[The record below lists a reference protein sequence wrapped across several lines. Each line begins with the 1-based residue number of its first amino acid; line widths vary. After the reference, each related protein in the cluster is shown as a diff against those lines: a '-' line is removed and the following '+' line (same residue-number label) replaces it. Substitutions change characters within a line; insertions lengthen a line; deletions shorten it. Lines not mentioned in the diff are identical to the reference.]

1 MSFFIK
7 FLGGNYSVKKI
18 SSLFKKFIQSKP
30 IMMAFFLVCSM
41 VGIGFGS
48 GNVHAAVPNEFTM
61 KPGETGNVYYDTSN
75 VYMMYGTRNGQP
87 WSDATAPMAVK
98 PDDGGIDIM
107 TFCIQPGVPFVS
119 SNNPGYQAVSA
130 NDIPRDAKIAS
141 IIWNNPDLGICGDTN
156 ENDRIVTQ
164 SVIWELLPYGI
175 HVDNIPRIPNYS
187 QRKALLYQ
195 KISEYNKRPEF
206 NGKTIELTYGES
218 KTLTSSVNLNSFE
231 TQVVNS
237 AKVNW
242 SISPDGKSV
251 TVTPTDLNVQS
262 GMIAYKRSFMEGT
275 PIALEKQGSQRV
287 FIPSTDDPASY
298 SVKFKINTFGEF
310 QIKKVDK
317 ETGKTVPGTRFKL
330 EYSNLPNGVSGPAI
344 PTPTEVVTD
353 QNGLSPKI
361 KALNGVHV
369 KATETFVP
377 APYVLGSAI
386 GDSDVVEGD
395 IVAGQTITLT
405 QRNKKA
411 KGQIIVEKSGVES
424 GKDMWNGNYSLAGNV
439 FEVRKDSPTGEV
451 IRTITTEETG
461 HAETAKDLELGTYWV
476 VEKTASNGFANTF
489 KPVEVKIEYENQT
502 TAVIIK
508 NTEGTNQE
516 VTGSTVLTKED
527 AETGS
532 ETQGRA
538 TFDGAQYGLFHEDG
552 TPVKWSDNFKPTTSK
567 GNKLEGDE
575 VKFELSDKE
584 QQASVE
590 HLALGKYFWKELVAP
605 EGYQLDNTK
614 REFEITYKDQDT
626 QVIATE
632 SISKENVIKF
642 TLDGFKYVKS
652 QSGSTQSGY
661 NGIEL
666 KLTPIE
672 PTKGEARTVK
682 TETDANGYD
691 GYWKFEGVPY
701 GDYDL
706 EEVKAP
712 EGYELITPLTIRSSF
727 NEEKREYT
735 FTITEKGS
743 KEPLKVVRKTEQ
755 EINEGSNVI
764 HLSKLF
770 LVDEHARVPEQPE
783 ISTLFV
789 TTEGEKTFNPT
800 VNQKLIDKV
809 DNKFD
814 QLDVDKT
821 FYYVTQFHKIDK
833 DGKDTV
839 VGTVESERK
848 VEKEEFSFDVEFDY
862 KANTLKH
869 GEKLVATHIV
879 YSDKEHTD
887 EYARHF
893 DLSNEKQTLEAVTPG
908 MPTIET
914 LFVTKDGGKT
924 FDPTIDNELIDEVK
938 ATVPKEDIGKT
949 FYYVT
954 QFHKI
959 DKDGKVTVVGT
970 DESEHKA
977 EEMVYEFKAVYNYKA
992 NTLKD
997 GEKLVATH
1005 IAYTDKEHKNEYAK
1019 HFDLKNEKQT
1029 LTAKTPAKAVTPNTP
1044 STPKAILPRTSGELN
1059 GARVFG
1065 VFAVVMVIAVG
1076 AFIYV
1081 KKQHANK

>member
-1 MSFFIK
+1 M
-7 FLGGNYSVKKI
+7 KKV
-18 SSLFKKFIQSKP
+18 SSLFKKIIQSKP
-30 IMMAFFLVCSM
+30 IMMALFLVCSI

-107 TFCIQPGVPFVS
+107 TFCVQPGVPFIS
-119 SNNPGYQAVSA
+119 SDNPGYQAVSA

-175 HVDNIPRIPNYS
+175 HVDDIPRIPNYA

-195 KISEYNKRPEF
+195 KIAEYNKRPEF

-242 SISPDGKSV
+242 SIAPDGKSV

-262 GMIAYKRSFMEGT
+262 GIIAYKRSFMEGT
-275 PIALEKQGSQRV
+275 PIALEKKGSQRV

-298 SVKFKINTFGEF
+298 SVKFNIKTFGEF
-310 QIKKVDK
+310 KIKKIDK
-317 ETGKTVPGTRFKL
+317 ETGNPVPGTRFKL
-330 EYSNLPNGVSGPAI
+330 EYSNLPNGVAGPAI
-344 PTPTEVVTD
+344 PTQTEVVTD

-361 KALNGVHV
+361 KALNGIHV

-439 FEVRKDSPTGEV
+439 FEIHENDASGKVVATV
-451 IRTITTEETG
+451 TTDVNG
-461 HAETAKDLELGTYWV
+461 HAETNKELPLGTYV
-476 VEKTASNGFANTF
+476 VTEKTASNGFANTF
-489 KPVEVKIEYENQT
+489 KPVTVKIEYANQT
-502 TAVIIK
+502 TAVIVK
-508 NTEGTNQE
+508 GAEGTNQE
-516 VTGSTVLTKED
+516 VVGSTLLTKED
-527 AETGS
+527 VETGK

-567 GNKLEGDE
+567 GNKLEGNE
-575 VKFELSDKE
+575 VKFELSDEE

-590 HLALGKYFWKELVAP
+590 HLALGKYYWQETKAP
-605 EGYQLDNTK
+605 EGYQIDNTK

-727 NEEKREYT
+727 DEEKHEYT

-743 KEPLKVVRKTEQ
+743 KEPLKVVTKTEQ

-789 TTEGEKTFNPT
+789 TKEGEKTFNPT
-800 VNQKLIDKV
+800 VDQNLIDKV

-814 QLDVDKT
+814 KLDVGKT

-869 GEKLVATHIV
+869 GEKIVATHLV

-977 EEMVYEFKAVYNYKA
+977 DEMSYEFKSVYNYKA

-1019 HFDLKNEKQT
+1019 HFDLNNSKQT
-1029 LTAKTPAKAVTPNTP
+1029 LTAKTPTKPVVSKSTIAPKQSLPKTGEIMNNKLILLGLILLVSVGTVVSIRRKAQ
-1044 STPKAILPRTSGELN
+1044 K
-1059 GARVFG
+1059 
-1065 VFAVVMVIAVG
+1065 
-1076 AFIYV
+1076 
-1081 KKQHANK
+1081 

>member
-1 MSFFIK
+1 MRKVNLF
-7 FLGGNYSVKKI
+7 
-18 SSLFKKFIQSKP
+18 FKKFIQSKP
-30 IMMAFFLVCSM
+30 IMMAFFLVCSI
-41 VGIGFGS
+41 VGLGFGG
-48 GNVHAAVPNEFTM
+48 GNVHAAVPDEFTM

-98 PDDGGIDIM
+98 PDDGSIDIM
-107 TFCIQPGVPFVS
+107 TFCVQPGVPFIS
-119 SNNPGYQAVSA
+119 SDNPGYQAVNA
-130 NDIPRDAKIAS
+130 NDIPHEAQVVSA
-141 IIWNNPDLGICGDTN
+141 IWNNPVLGICGDTN
-156 ENDRIVTQ
+156 ESDRIVTQ

-175 HVDNIPRIPNYS
+175 HVDDIPRIPNYA

-195 KISEYNKRPEF
+195 KIADYDKVPEF
-206 NGKTIELTYGES
+206 NKQTIELTYGQS
-218 KTLTSSVNLNSFE
+218 KTLISSVNLNSFE
-231 TQVVNS
+231 TQVSNS
-237 AKVNW
+237 ANINW
-242 SISPDGKSV
+242 AIAPDGKSV
-251 TVTPTDLNVQS
+251 TVTPTDPNVQS
-262 GMIAYKRSFMEGT
+262 GTISYKRSYMEGT

-287 FIPSTDDPASY
+287 VVPAIKDPRKY
-298 SVKFKINTFGEF
+298 LVNFKINTFGEF
-310 QIKKVDK
+310 QIKKIDK
-317 ETGKTVPGTRFKL
+317 ETGQVVPGTRFQL
-330 EYSNLPNGVSGPAI
+330 EYSNIPAGTTVPI
-344 PTPTEVVTD
+344 EVTTSE
-353 QNGLSPKI
+353 NGLSSKI
-361 KALNGVHV
+361 KVPHGAHV

-377 APYVLGSAI
+377 APYVLGSVI
-386 GDSDVVEGD
+386 GDSDVIEGD

-424 GKDMWNGNYSLAGNV
+424 GKDMWNNNYSLAGNV

-489 KPVEVKIEYENQT
+489 KPVEVKIEYADQT

-552 TPVKWSDNFKPTTSK
+552 TPVKWTDNFKPTTSR
-567 GNKLEGDE
+567 GNKLEGNE
-575 VKFELSDKE
+575 VKFELSDEE

-605 EGYQLDNTK
+605 KGYQLDNTK
-614 REFEITYKDQDT
+614 REFEVTYKDQDT

-727 NEEKREYT
+727 DEEKREYT

-743 KEPLKVVRKTEQ
+743 KEPLKIVRKTEQ
-755 EINEGSNVI
+755 EINEGSNII

-770 LVDEHARVPEQPE
+770 LVDEHARVPEKPE
-783 ISTLFV
+783 ISSLFV

-800 VNQKLIDKV
+800 VDQKLIDKV
-809 DNKFD
+809 ENKFD
-814 QLDVDKT
+814 KLDVGKV
-821 FYYVTQFHKIDK
+821 FYYEAQLHKLDK
-833 DGKDTV
+833 DGKDTLV
-839 VGTVESERK
+839 DTIELEQK
-848 VEKEEFSFDVEFDY
+848 VEKENFDFDVKFDY

-869 GEKLVATHIV
+869 GEKLVVTYVV

-914 LFVTKDGGKT
+914 LFLTKDGSKT
-924 FDPTIDNELIDEVK
+924 FDPTKDQTLIDEVK

-959 DKDGKVTVVGT
+959 DKDGNVTVVGT
-970 DESEHKA
+970 DESEHQAGEKT
-977 EEMVYEFKAVYNYKA
+977 YEFKSVYNYKA

-1029 LTAKTPAKAVTPNTP
+1029 LTAKTPVKAVTPNTP
-1044 STPKAILPRTSGELN
+1044 STPKAVLPQTSGALN
-1059 GARVFG
+1059 GTMVFG
-1065 VFAVVMVIAVG
+1065 VLAVVMVIAVG
-1076 AFIYV
+1076 TVVFM
-1081 KKQHANK
+1081 KKQQANK

>member
-1 MSFFIK
+1 M
-7 FLGGNYSVKKI
+7 KKV
-18 SSLFKKFIQSKP
+18 SSLFKEFIQSKP
-30 IMMAFFLVCSM
+30 IMMAFFLVCSI

-107 TFCIQPGVPFVS
+107 TFCIQPGVPFIS
-119 SNNPGYQAVSA
+119 SDNPGYQAVAVS
-130 NDIPRDAKIAS
+130 DVPRAAQIAS
-141 IIWNNPDLGICGDTN
+141 VIWNNPDLGICGDTN

-175 HVDNIPRIPNYS
+175 KVNDIPRIPNYA
-187 QRKALLYQ
+187 QRKALLYK
-195 KISEYNKRPEF
+195 KIEEYKKLPEF
-206 NGKTIELTYGES
+206 NGKTIDLTYGES

-231 TQVVNS
+231 TQVSNT

-242 SISPDGKSV
+242 AIAPDGKSV
-251 TVTPTDLNVQS
+251 TVTPTDLNVQNGS
-262 GMIAYKRSFMEGT
+262 IVFKRSFMEGT

-287 FIPSTDDPASY
+287 YISAVKDPALY
-298 SVKFKINTFGEF
+298 SVKFNIKTFGEF
-310 QIKKVDK
+310 QIKKIDK
-317 ETGKTVPGTRFKL
+317 ETGNPVPGTRFKL
-330 EYSNLPNGVSGPAI
+330 EYSNLPNGVAGPAI
-344 PTPTEVVTD
+344 PTQTEVVTD

-369 KATETFVP
+369 KATEVFVP
-377 APYVLGSAI
+377 NPYVLGSAI
-386 GDSDVVEGD
+386 GDSDIVEGD

-451 IRTITTEETG
+451 IRTITTDANG
-461 HAETAKDLELGTYWV
+461 HAETNKELPLGTYV
-476 VEKTASNGFANTF
+476 VIEKTAFNGFANTF
-489 KPVEVKIEYENQT
+489 KPVTVKIEYANQT
-502 TAVIIK
+502 TAVIVK
-508 NTEGTNQE
+508 GAEGTNQE
-516 VTGSTVLTKED
+516 VVGSTLLTKED
-527 AETGS
+527 VETGK

-538 TFDGAQYGLFHEDG
+538 TFDGAQYGLFHKDG
-552 TPVKWSDNFKPTTSK
+552 TPVKWSENFKPTTSK

-590 HLALGKYFWKELVAP
+590 HLALGDYYWEELVAP
-605 EGYQLDNTK
+605 EGYQRDRTK
-614 REFEITYKDQDT
+614 REFSITYKDQETKVIET
-626 QVIATE
+626 QST
-632 SISKENVIKF
+632 SKENVIKF
-642 TLDGFKYVKS
+642 SLDGFKYVDSKS
-652 QSGSTQSGY
+652 GDTKTGY
-661 NGIEL
+661 NGIDFT
-666 KLTPIE
+666 LTPID
-672 PTKGEARTVK
+672 PTKGEQRKVT
-682 TETDANGYD
+682 TETDENGYD
-691 GYWKFEGVPY
+691 GYWAFNEVPY
-701 GDYDL
+701 GDYKMS
-706 EEVKAP
+706 EVKAP
-712 EGYELITPLTIRSSF
+712 EGYKTIKDLIINSKF
-727 NEEKREYT
+727 DAEKREYT
-735 FTITEKGS
+735 FTITEDGQ
-743 KEPLKVVRKTEQ
+743 KEPIKTLTVPEAK
-755 EINEGSNVI
+755 INEGSNVI

-770 LVDEHARVPEQPE
+770 LTNKVKEMPTIRTKATVD
-783 ISTLFV
+783 
-789 TTEGEKTFNPT
+789 GEKTFTPSKETPMQDVATITNVEKGVEYT
-800 VNQKLIDKV
+800 NKIKLWRIVNDDYDHAKVVWEGSHDFVAEGDKAEDVIKQMIDTSKD
-809 DNKFD
+809 DNK
-814 QLDVDKT
+814 VS
-821 FYYVTQFHKIDK
+821 YVFTEELFIKGGAKVAEHNDLTNKEQTIRP
-833 DGKDTV
+833 V
-839 VGTVESERK
+839 VPE
-848 VEKEEFSFDVEFDY
+848 
-862 KANTLKH
+862 L
-869 GEKLVATHIV
+869 
-879 YSDKEHTD
+879 
-887 EYARHF
+887 
-893 DLSNEKQTLEAVTPG
+893 
-908 MPTIET
+908 PTIET

-924 FDPTIDNELIDEVK
+924 FDPTVDNELIDEVK

-959 DKDGKVTVVGT
+959 DKNGKVTVVGT

-977 EEMVYEFKAVYNYKA
+977 GEMTYEFKAVYNYKA

-1059 GARVFG
+1059 GAMVFG

-1076 AFIYV
+1076 TVVYV

>member
-1 MSFFIK
+1 M
-7 FLGGNYSVKKI
+7 KKI
-18 SSLFKKFIQSKP
+18 NDWLKKFFLSKP
-30 IMMAFFLVCSM
+30 IMMALFLMCSI

-48 GNVHAAVPNEFTM
+48 GNVQAAVPDEFTM

-75 VYMMYGTRNGQP
+75 VYMMYGTRNGQA

-98 PDDGGIDIM
+98 PNDGGIDIM
-107 TFCIQPGVPFVS
+107 TFCVQPGVPFIS
-119 SNNPGYQAVSA
+119 SDNPGYQAVTA
-130 NDIPRDAKIAS
+130 GDIPRDAQIAS
-141 IIWNNPDLGICGDTN
+141 AIWNNPDLGICGDTN

-164 SVIWELLPYGI
+164 SVIWELLPYDI
-175 HVDNIPRIPNYS
+175 HVNDIPRIPNYA

-195 KISEYNKRPEF
+195 KISEYKQRPEF
-206 NGKTIELTYGES
+206 DGKTIDLTYGES
-218 KTLTSSVNLNSFE
+218 KTLNSAINLNSFE
-231 TQVVNS
+231 TQISNT

-242 SISPDGKSV
+242 SVAPDGKSV
-251 TVTPTDLNVQS
+251 TVTPTDPNIQNGKVS
-262 GMIAYKRSFMEGT
+262 YKRSYMEGT

-287 FIPSTDDPASY
+287 YISAIKDPAKY
-298 SVKFKINTFGEF
+298 EVNFNIKTFGEF
-310 QIKKVDK
+310 QIKKIDK
-317 ETGKTVPGTRFKL
+317 ETGNPVPGTRFKL
-330 EYSNLPNGVSGPAI
+330 EYSNLPNGVAGPAI
-344 PTPTEVVTD
+344 PTQTEVVTD

-361 KALNGVHV
+361 KALNGIHV

-439 FEVRKDSPTGEV
+439 FEIHENDASGKVVATV
-451 IRTITTEETG
+451 TTDVNG
-461 HAETAKDLELGTYWV
+461 HAETNKELPLGTYV
-476 VEKTASNGFANTF
+476 VTEKTASNGFANTF
-489 KPVEVKIEYENQT
+489 KPVTVKIEYANQT
-502 TAVIIK
+502 TAVIVK
-508 NTEGTNQE
+508 GAEGTNQE
-516 VTGSTVLTKED
+516 VVGSTLLTKED
-527 AETGS
+527 VETGK

-567 GNKLEGDE
+567 GNKLEGNE
-575 VKFELSDKE
+575 VKFELSDEE

-590 HLALGKYFWKELVAP
+590 HLALGKYYWQETKAP
-605 EGYQLDNTK
+605 EGYQIDNTK

-727 NEEKREYT
+727 DEEKHEYT

-743 KEPLKVVRKTEQ
+743 KEPLKVVTKTEQ

-800 VNQKLIDKV
+800 VDQKLIDKV

-814 QLDVDKT
+814 KLDVGKT

-833 DGKDTV
+833 DGEDTV

-869 GEKLVATHIV
+869 GEKIVATHLV

-977 EEMVYEFKAVYNYKA
+977 DEMSYEFKAVYNYKA

-1019 HFDLKNEKQT
+1019 HFDLNNSKQT
-1029 LTAKTPAKAVTPNTP
+1029 LTAKTPTKPVVSKSTIAPKQSLPKTGEIMNNKLVLLGLILLVSVGTVVSIRRKAQ
-1044 STPKAILPRTSGELN
+1044 K
-1059 GARVFG
+1059 
-1065 VFAVVMVIAVG
+1065 
-1076 AFIYV
+1076 
-1081 KKQHANK
+1081 

>member
-1 MSFFIK
+1 
-7 FLGGNYSVKKI
+7 
-18 SSLFKKFIQSKP
+18 
-30 IMMAFFLVCSM
+30 MMAFFLVCSI

-107 TFCIQPGVPFVS
+107 TFCIQPGVPFIS
-119 SNNPGYQAVSA
+119 SDNPGYQAVAVS
-130 NDIPRDAKIAS
+130 DVPRAAQIAS
-141 IIWNNPDLGICGDTN
+141 VIWNNPDLGICGDTN

-175 HVDNIPRIPNYS
+175 KVNDIPRIPNYA
-187 QRKALLYQ
+187 QRKALLYK
-195 KISEYNKRPEF
+195 KIEEYKKLPEF
-206 NGKTIELTYGES
+206 NGKTIDLTYGES

-231 TQVVNS
+231 TQVSNT

-242 SISPDGKSV
+242 AIAPDGKSV
-251 TVTPTDLNVQS
+251 TVTPTDLNVQNGS
-262 GMIAYKRSFMEGT
+262 IVFKRSFMEGT

-287 FIPSTDDPASY
+287 YISAVKDPALY
-298 SVKFKINTFGEF
+298 SVKFNIKTFGEF
-310 QIKKVDK
+310 QIKKIDK
-317 ETGKTVPGTRFKL
+317 ETGNPVPGTRFKL
-330 EYSNLPNGVSGPAI
+330 EYSNLPNGVAGPAI
-344 PTPTEVVTD
+344 PTQTEVVTD

-377 APYVLGSAI
+377 APYILWSAI
-386 GDSDVVEGD
+386 GESDVVEGD

-451 IRTITTEETG
+451 IRTITTDANG
-461 HAETAKDLELGTYWV
+461 HAETNKELPLGTYV
-476 VEKTASNGFANTF
+476 VIEKTASNGFANTF
-489 KPVEVKIEYENQT
+489 KPVTVKIEYANQT
-502 TAVIIK
+502 TAVIVK
-508 NTEGTNQE
+508 GAEGTNQE
-516 VTGSTVLTKED
+516 VVGSTLLTKED
-527 AETGS
+527 VETGK

-538 TFDGAQYGLFHEDG
+538 TFDGAQYGLFHKDG
-552 TPVKWSDNFKPTTSK
+552 TPVKWSENFKPTTSK

-590 HLALGKYFWKELVAP
+590 HLALGDYYWEELVAP
-605 EGYQLDNTK
+605 EGYQLDRTK
-614 REFEITYKDQDT
+614 REFSITYKDQETKVIET
-626 QVIATE
+626 QST
-632 SISKENVIKF
+632 SKENVIKF
-642 TLDGFKYVKS
+642 SLDGFKYVDSKS
-652 QSGSTQSGY
+652 GDTKTGY
-661 NGIEL
+661 NGIDFT
-666 KLTPIE
+666 LTPID
-672 PTKGEARTVK
+672 PTKGEQRKVT
-682 TETDANGYD
+682 TETDENGYD
-691 GYWKFEGVPY
+691 GYWAFNEVPY
-701 GDYDL
+701 GDYKMS
-706 EEVKAP
+706 EVKAP
-712 EGYELITPLTIRSSF
+712 EGYKTIKDLIINSKF
-727 NEEKREYT
+727 DAEKREYT
-735 FTITEKGS
+735 FTITEDGQ
-743 KEPLKVVRKTEQ
+743 KEPIKTLTVSEAK
-755 EINEGSNVI
+755 INEGSNVI

-770 LVDEHARVPEQPE
+770 LTNKVKEMPTIRTKATVD
-783 ISTLFV
+783 
-789 TTEGEKTFNPT
+789 GEKTFTPSKET
-800 VNQKLIDKV
+800 PMQ
-809 DNKFD
+809 
-814 QLDVDKT
+814 DVAT
-821 FYYVTQFHKIDK
+821 ITN
-833 DGKDTV
+833 
-839 VGTVESERK
+839 
-848 VEKEEFSFDVEFDY
+848 VEKGVEYTNKIKLWRIVNDDYDHAKVVWEGSHDFVAEGDKAEDVIKQMIDTSKDDNTVSYVFTEELFI
-862 KANTLKH
+862 KGGAK
-869 GEKLVATHIV
+869 VAEHNDLTN
-879 YSDKEHTD
+879 KE
-887 EYARHF
+887 
-893 DLSNEKQTLEAVTPG
+893 QTIRPVVPEL
-908 MPTIET
+908 PTIET

-924 FDPTIDNELIDEVK
+924 FDPTVDNELIDEVK

-959 DKDGKVTVVGT
+959 DKNGKVTVVGT

-977 EEMVYEFKAVYNYKA
+977 GEMTYEFKAVYNYKA

-1044 STPKAILPRTSGELN
+1044 STPKVILPRTSGELN
-1059 GARVFG
+1059 GAMVFG

-1076 AFIYV
+1076 TVVYV

>member
-1 MSFFIK
+1 
-7 FLGGNYSVKKI
+7 
-18 SSLFKKFIQSKP
+18 
-30 IMMAFFLVCSM
+30 MMAFFLVCSM

-98 PDDGGIDIM
+98 PNDGGIDIM
-107 TFCIQPGVPFVS
+107 TFCIQPGVPFIS
-119 SNNPGYQAVSA
+119 SDNPGYQAVSVS
-130 NDIPRDAKIAS
+130 DVPHDAQVAS
-141 IIWNNPDLGICGDTN
+141 AIWNNPVLGICGDTN

-175 HVDNIPRIPNYS
+175 HVDDIPRIPNYA

-195 KISEYNKRPEF
+195 KIAEYNKHPEF
-206 NGKTIELTYGES
+206 DGKTLELTYGES

-231 TQVVNS
+231 TQVINS

-242 SISPDGKSV
+242 AIAPDGKSV
-251 TVTPTDLNVQS
+251 TVTPTDPSIQN
-262 GMIAYKRSFMEGT
+262 GTIAYKRSFMEGT
-275 PIALEKQGSQRV
+275 PIALEKEGSQRV
-287 FIPSTDDPASY
+287 YIAAIKDPSSY
-298 SVKFKINTFGEF
+298 TVNFKINTFGEF

-317 ETGKTVPGTRFKL
+317 ETGKPVPGTRFKL
-330 EYSNLPNGVSGPAI
+330 EYSNLPNGVAGPAI
-344 PTPTEVVTD
+344 PTQTEVVTD

-369 KATETFVP
+369 KATEVFVP
-377 APYVLGSAI
+377 NPYVLGSAI
-386 GDSDVVEGD
+386 GDSDIVEGD

-451 IRTITTEETG
+451 IRTITTDANG
-461 HAETAKDLELGTYWV
+461 HAETNKELPLGTYV
-476 VEKTASNGFANTF
+476 VIEKTASNGFANTF
-489 KPVEVKIEYENQT
+489 KPVEVKIEYANQT
-502 TAVIIK
+502 TAVIVK
-508 NTEGTNQE
+508 GAEGTNQE
-516 VTGSTVLTKED
+516 VVGSTLLTKED
-527 AETGS
+527 VETGK

-538 TFDGAQYGLFHEDG
+538 TFDGAQYGLFHKDG
-552 TPVKWSDNFKPTTSK
+552 TPVKWSENFKPTTSK

-590 HLALGKYFWKELVAP
+590 HLALGDYYWEELVAP
-605 EGYQLDNTK
+605 EGYQLDRTK
-614 REFEITYKDQDT
+614 REFSITYKDQETKVIET
-626 QVIATE
+626 QST
-632 SISKENVIKF
+632 SKENVIKF
-642 TLDGFKYVKS
+642 SLDGFKYVDSKS
-652 QSGSTQSGY
+652 GDTKTGY
-661 NGIEL
+661 NGIDFT
-666 KLTPIE
+666 LTPID
-672 PTKGEARTVK
+672 PTKGEQRKVT
-682 TETDANGYD
+682 TETDENGYD
-691 GYWKFEGVPY
+691 GYWAFNEVPY
-701 GDYDL
+701 GDYKMS
-706 EEVKAP
+706 EVKAP
-712 EGYELITPLTIRSSF
+712 EGYKTIKDLIINSKF
-727 NEEKREYT
+727 DAEKREYT
-735 FTITEKGS
+735 FTITEDGQ
-743 KEPLKVVRKTEQ
+743 KEPIKTLTVPEAK
-755 EINEGSNVI
+755 INEGSNVI

-770 LVDEHARVPEQPE
+770 LTNKVKEMPTIRTKATVD
-783 ISTLFV
+783 
-789 TTEGEKTFNPT
+789 GEKTFTPSKET
-800 VNQKLIDKV
+800 PMQ
-809 DNKFD
+809 
-814 QLDVDKT
+814 DVAT
-821 FYYVTQFHKIDK
+821 ITN
-833 DGKDTV
+833 
-839 VGTVESERK
+839 
-848 VEKEEFSFDVEFDY
+848 VEKGVEYTNKIKLWRIVNDDYDHAKVVWEGSHDFVAEGDKAEDVIKQMIDTSKDDNTVSYVFTEELFI
-862 KANTLKH
+862 KGGAK
-869 GEKLVATHIV
+869 VAEHNDLTN
-879 YSDKEHTD
+879 KE
-887 EYARHF
+887 
-893 DLSNEKQTLEAVTPG
+893 QTIRPVVPEL
-908 MPTIET
+908 PTIET

-924 FDPTIDNELIDEVK
+924 FDPTVDNELIDEVK

-959 DKDGKVTVVGT
+959 DKNGKVTVVGT

-977 EEMVYEFKAVYNYKA
+977 GEMTYEFKAVYNYKA

-1059 GARVFG
+1059 GAMVFG

-1076 AFIYV
+1076 TVVYV

>member
-1 MSFFIK
+1 M
-7 FLGGNYSVKKI
+7 KKV
-18 SSLFKKFIQSKP
+18 SSLFKKIIQSKP
-30 IMMAFFLVCSM
+30 IMMALFLVCSI

-107 TFCIQPGVPFVS
+107 TFCVQPGVPFIS
-119 SNNPGYQAVSA
+119 SDNPGYQAVSA

-175 HVDNIPRIPNYS
+175 HVDDIPRIPNYA

-195 KISEYNKRPEF
+195 KIAEYNKRPEF

-242 SISPDGKSV
+242 SIAPDGKSV

-262 GMIAYKRSFMEGT
+262 GIIAYKRSFMEGT
-275 PIALEKQGSQRV
+275 PIALEKKGSQRV

-298 SVKFKINTFGEF
+298 SVKFNIKTFGEF
-310 QIKKVDK
+310 KIKKIDK
-317 ETGKTVPGTRFKL
+317 ETGNPVPGTRFKL
-330 EYSNLPNGVSGPAI
+330 EYSNLPNGVAGPAI
-344 PTPTEVVTD
+344 PTQTEVVTD

-361 KALNGVHV
+361 KALNGIHV

-439 FEVRKDSPTGEV
+439 FEIHENDASGKVVATV
-451 IRTITTEETG
+451 TTDVNG
-461 HAETAKDLELGTYWV
+461 HAETNKELPLGTYV
-476 VEKTASNGFANTF
+476 VIEKTAFNGFVNTF
-489 KPVEVKIEYENQT
+489 KPVEVKIEYANQT
-502 TAVIIK
+502 TAVIVK
-508 NTEGTNQE
+508 GAEGTNQE
-516 VTGSTVLTKED
+516 VVGSTLLTKED
-527 AETGS
+527 VETGK

-575 VKFELSDKE
+575 VKFELSDEE

-590 HLALGKYFWKELVAP
+590 HLALGKYYWQETKAP
-605 EGYQLDNTK
+605 EGYQIDNTK

-727 NEEKREYT
+727 DEEKHEYT

-743 KEPLKVVRKTEQ
+743 KEPLKVVTKTEQ

-800 VNQKLIDKV
+800 VDQKLIDKV

-814 QLDVDKT
+814 KLDVGKT

-869 GEKLVATHIV
+869 GEKIVATHLV

-949 FYYVT
+949 FYYIT

-977 EEMVYEFKAVYNYKA
+977 DEMSYEFKAVYNYKA

-1019 HFDLKNEKQT
+1019 HFDLNNSKQT
-1029 LTAKTPAKAVTPNTP
+1029 LTAKTPTKPVVSKSTIAPKQSLPKTGEIMNNKLVLLGLILLVSVGTVVSIRRKAQ
-1044 STPKAILPRTSGELN
+1044 K
-1059 GARVFG
+1059 
-1065 VFAVVMVIAVG
+1065 
-1076 AFIYV
+1076 
-1081 KKQHANK
+1081 

>member
-1 MSFFIK
+1 M
-7 FLGGNYSVKKI
+7 KKV

-107 TFCIQPGVPFVS
+107 TFCVQPGVPFVS
-119 SNNPGYQAVSA
+119 SNNPGYQAVGA
-130 NDIPRDAKIAS
+130 NDIPHDAQVAS
-141 IIWNNPDLGICGDTN
+141 AIWNNPILGICGDTN

-175 HVDNIPRIPNYS
+175 HVDDIPRIPNYA

-195 KISEYNKRPEF
+195 KIADYNKVPEF
-206 NGKTIELTYGES
+206 NKQTIELTYGQS
-218 KTLTSSVNLNSFE
+218 KVLTSSVNLNSFE
-231 TQVVNS
+231 TQVSNT

-242 SISPDGKSV
+242 AIAPDGQSV
-251 TVTPTDLNVQS
+251 TVTPTDPNVQS
-262 GMIAYKRSFMEGT
+262 GTISYKRAYMEGT

-287 FIPSTDDPASY
+287 VIPAIKDPRKY
-298 SVKFKINTFGEF
+298 LVNFKINTFGEF

-330 EYSNLPNGVSGPAI
+330 EYSNLSNGVAGPAI
-344 PTPTEVVTD
+344 PTQTEVVTD

-508 NTEGTNQE
+508 NAEGTNQE

-575 VKFELSDKE
+575 VKFELSDEE

-590 HLALGKYFWKELVAP
+590 HLALGKYYWQETKAP

-672 PTKGEARTVK
+672 PTKGETRTVK

-706 EEVKAP
+706 EEVKSP

-727 NEEKREYT
+727 DGEKRDYT

-743 KEPLKVVRKTEQ
+743 KEPLKVVKKTEQ

-770 LVDEHARVPEQPE
+770 LVDEHARVPEPPE
-783 ISTLFV
+783 ITTLF
-789 TTEGEKTFNPT
+789 TTLEGEQTFNPT
-800 VNQKLIDKV
+800 VDQKLIDKV
-809 DNKFD
+809 KNKFD
-814 QLDVDKT
+814 KLDIGKT
-821 FYYVTQFHKIDK
+821 FYYVTQFHKIDQ

-839 VGTVESERK
+839 IDTVESQHK
-848 VEKEEFSFDVEFDY
+848 VEKEVFSFNVEHDY

-914 LFVTKDGGKT
+914 LFLTKDGGKT
-924 FDPTIDNELIDEVK
+924 FDPTVDNELIDEVK
-938 ATVPKEDIGKT
+938 ATVPKEDVGKT

-959 DKDGKVTVVGT
+959 DKNGKATVVGT

-977 EEMVYEFKAVYNYKA
+977 DEMSYEFKAVYNYKA

-1019 HFDLKNEKQT
+1019 HFDLNNSKQT
-1029 LTAKTPAKAVTPNTP
+1029 LTAKTP
-1044 STPKAILPRTSGELN
+1044 STPATPKTPKTTIPRTSGELN
-1059 GARVFG
+1059 RAMVFG

>member
-1 MSFFIK
+1 M
-7 FLGGNYSVKKI
+7 KKV
-18 SSLFKKFIQSKP
+18 SSLFKKIIQSKP
-30 IMMAFFLVCSM
+30 IMMALFLVCSM

-107 TFCIQPGVPFVS
+107 TFCVQPGVPFIS
-119 SNNPGYQAVSA
+119 SDNPGYQAVSA

-175 HVDNIPRIPNYS
+175 KVNDIPRIPNYA

-195 KISEYNKRPEF
+195 KIAEYNKRPEF

-242 SISPDGKSV
+242 SIAPDGKSV

-275 PIALEKQGSQRV
+275 PIALEKKGSQRV

-298 SVKFKINTFGEF
+298 SVKFNIKTFGEF

-344 PTPTEVVTD
+344 PTQTEVVTD

-369 KATETFVP
+369 KATEVFVP
-377 APYVLGSAI
+377 NPYVLGSAI

-575 VKFELSDKE
+575 VKFELSDEE

-590 HLALGKYFWKELVAP
+590 HLALGKYYWQETKAP

-727 NEEKREYT
+727 DEEKREYT

-800 VNQKLIDKV
+800 VDQKLIDKV

-814 QLDVDKT
+814 KLDVGKT

-879 YSDKEHTD
+879 YSDKGHTD

-1059 GARVFG
+1059 GAMVFG

>member
-1 MSFFIK
+1 M
-7 FLGGNYSVKKI
+7 KKV

-30 IMMAFFLVCSM
+30 IMMVFFLVCSM

-48 GNVHAAVPNEFTM
+48 GNVHATVPNEFTM

-107 TFCIQPGVPFVS
+107 TFCVQPGVPFVS
-119 SNNPGYQAVSA
+119 SNNPGYQAIDA
-130 NDIPRDAKIAS
+130 NDIPHDAQVAS
-141 IIWNNPDLGICGDTN
+141 AIWNNPVLGICGDTN
-156 ENDRIVTQ
+156 ESDRIVTQ
-164 SVIWELLPYGI
+164 SVIWELLPFGI
-175 HVDNIPRIPNYS
+175 HVDDIPRIPNYA

-195 KISEYNKRPEF
+195 KIAEYNQSPEF
-206 NGKTIELTYGES
+206 DGKTIELTYGQS

-231 TQVVNS
+231 TQVSNT

-242 SISPDGKSV
+242 SIAPDGKSV

-262 GMIAYKRSFMEGT
+262 GKISYKRSYMEGT

-287 FIPSTDDPASY
+287 VLASIKDPGKY
-298 SVKFKINTFGEF
+298 VVNFKINTFGEF

-317 ETGKTVPGTRFKL
+317 ETGKTVPGTRFQL
-330 EYSNLPNGVSGPAI
+330 EYSNIPVGTTVPAEVTTGENGVS
-344 PTPTEVVTD
+344 
-353 QNGLSPKI
+353 SKI
-361 KALNGVHV
+361 KVPHGTHV

-489 KPVEVKIEYENQT
+489 KPVEVKIEYANQT

-508 NTEGTNQE
+508 NAEGTNQE

-567 GNKLEGDE
+567 GNKLDGDE
-575 VKFELSDKE
+575 VKFELSDEE

-590 HLALGKYFWKELVAP
+590 HLALGKYYWQETKAP
-605 EGYQLDNTK
+605 EGYQIDNTK

-727 NEEKREYT
+727 DEEKREYT

-814 QLDVDKT
+814 QLDVGKT

-938 ATVPKEDIGKT
+938 ATVPKEDIGKI

-1029 LTAKTPAKAVTPNTP
+1029 LTAKTPVTPATP
-1044 STPKAILPRTSGELN
+1044 TTPQKSIPQTSGSLVN
-1059 GARVFG
+1059 IGSLIVLGIAAVAGA
-1065 VFAVVMVIAVG
+1065 AL
-1076 AFIYV
+1076 YV
-1081 KKQHANK
+1081 TTKKKVNKNEK

>member
-1 MSFFIK
+1 M
-7 FLGGNYSVKKI
+7 KKV

-30 IMMAFFLVCSM
+30 IMMVFFLVCSM

-48 GNVHAAVPNEFTM
+48 GNVHATVPNEFTM

-107 TFCIQPGVPFVS
+107 TFCVQPGVPFVS
-119 SNNPGYQAVSA
+119 SNNPGYQAIDA
-130 NDIPRDAKIAS
+130 NDIPHDAQVAS
-141 IIWNNPDLGICGDTN
+141 AIWNNPVLGICGDTN
-156 ENDRIVTQ
+156 ESDRIVTQ
-164 SVIWELLPYGI
+164 SVIWELLPFGI
-175 HVDNIPRIPNYS
+175 HVDDIPRIPNYA

-195 KISEYNKRPEF
+195 KIAEYNQSPEF
-206 NGKTIELTYGES
+206 DGKTIELTYGQS

-231 TQVVNS
+231 TQVSNT

-242 SISPDGKSV
+242 SIAPDGKSV

-262 GMIAYKRSFMEGT
+262 GKISYKRSYMEGT

-287 FIPSTDDPASY
+287 VLASIKDPGKY
-298 SVKFKINTFGEF
+298 VVNFKINTFGEF

-317 ETGKTVPGTRFKL
+317 ETGKTVPGTRFQL
-330 EYSNLPNGVSGPAI
+330 EYSNIPGGTTVPAEVTTGENGVS
-344 PTPTEVVTD
+344 
-353 QNGLSPKI
+353 SKI
-361 KALNGVHV
+361 KVPHGTHV

-451 IRTITTEETG
+451 IRTITTGETG

-489 KPVEVKIEYENQT
+489 KPVEVKIEYANQT

-508 NTEGTNQE
+508 NAEGTNQE

-567 GNKLEGDE
+567 GNKLDGDE
-575 VKFELSDKE
+575 VKFELSDEE

-590 HLALGKYFWKELVAP
+590 HLALGKYYWQETKAP
-605 EGYQLDNTK
+605 EGYQIDNTK

-672 PTKGEARTVK
+672 PTKGETRTVK

-706 EEVKAP
+706 EEVKSP

-727 NEEKREYT
+727 DGEKREYT

-743 KEPLKVVRKTEQ
+743 KEPLKVVKKTEQ

-770 LVDEHARVPEQPE
+770 LVDEHARVPEPPE
-783 ISTLFV
+783 ITTLF
-789 TTEGEKTFNPT
+789 TTLEGEQTFNPT
-800 VNQKLIDKV
+800 VDQKLIDKV
-809 DNKFD
+809 KNKFD
-814 QLDVDKT
+814 KLDIGKT
-821 FYYVTQFHKIDK
+821 FYYVTQFHKIDQ

-839 VGTVESERK
+839 IDTVESQHK
-848 VEKEEFSFDVEFDY
+848 VEKEVFSFNVEHDY

-914 LFVTKDGGKT
+914 LFLTKDGGKT
-924 FDPTIDNELIDEVK
+924 FDPTVDNELIDEVK
-938 ATVPKEDIGKT
+938 ATVPKEDVGKT

-959 DKDGKVTVVGT
+959 DKNGKATVVGT

-977 EEMVYEFKAVYNYKA
+977 DEMSYEFKAVYNYKA

-1019 HFDLKNEKQT
+1019 HFDLNNSKQT
-1029 LTAKTPAKAVTPNTP
+1029 LTAKTP
-1044 STPKAILPRTSGELN
+1044 STPATPKTPKTTIPRTSGELN
-1059 GARVFG
+1059 RAMVFG